1 MGCGTYSTVM
11 NDEITIFHYSFIR
24 LADYLI
30 VNTMHVLAVN
40 SVSTMLN
47 YLKEQLQ
54 NTPTLAEIQGLEDA
68 DKKEEE
74 EAKEE
79 DKVNKLLSVYEALPR
94 ILIID
99 FLIITV
105 SGRFRKDSI
114 SL

>member
-1 MGCGTYSTVM
+1 MGCGTYSTFIM
-11 NDEITIFHYSFIR
+11 KDEIAISHYSFIR

-79 DKVNKLLSVYEALPR
+79 DKVNELSVYEALPR

-99 FLIITV
+99 FLM
-105 SGRFRKDSI
+105 
-114 SL
+114 

>member
-1 MGCGTYSTVM
+1 MFSHC
-11 NDEITIFHYSFIR
+11 SFIR

-74 EAKEE
+74 AKEE
-79 DKVNKLLSVYEALPR
+79 EKVNIFCLFMRHCRAR
-94 ILIID
+94 
-99 FLIITV
+99 
-105 SGRFRKDSI
+105 
-114 SL
+114 